1 MQTLKRWWTIALD
14 AFWQFNADDGWAI
27 ASHIALSGLM
37 SLFPFF
43 LVLTAVAGIIGS
55 ADLAREAAHLVLESW
70 PEQVSGPIALEIQH
84 VLEGQQQRVLTVGL
98 GLALF
103 FASSGVES
111 VRIGLNRAYSVVDNR
126 SVWLLRLESIGY
138 VIVGLISVLALSFLV
153 LLAPLII
160 RAMKRYVPT
169 KLPADLPNYV
179 PNYFSDLLAQLP
191 DFDDTMITIYRFTL
205 ASMLI
210 IVPLIVVHKW
220 LPAGTRRFRD
230 IMPGILSTLVMWLI
244 AGVVFGRYLADFAFT
259 YSVYYAGLASP
270 MIALA
275 FLYFSSSIFIYGGEL
290 NATILKAREARKADS
305 PKIAH

>member
-1 MQTLKRWWTIALD
+1 VQTLKRWWTIALD
-14 AFWQFNADDGWAI
+14 AFWQFTADDGWAI

-55 ADLAREAAHLVLESW
+55 TDLAREAAHLVLESW

-84 VLEGQQQRVLTVGL
+84 VLEGQQQRVLTIGAA
-98 GLALF
+98 LALF

-111 VRIGLNRAYSVVDNR
+111 VRIGLNRAYSVTDTR
-126 SVWLLRLESIGY
+126 SIWLLRLESIGY
-138 VIVGLISVLALSFLV
+138 VILGLVSVLALSFLV

-179 PNYFSDLLAQLP
+179 PNYFSSVLAQLP

-220 LPAGTRRFRD
+220 LPAGKRRFRD

-275 FLYFSSSIFIYGGEL
+275 FLYFSSTIFIYGGEL
-290 NATILKAREARKADS
+290 NATILKHREARKAAA
-305 PKIAH
+305 PVAH